1 MLLALSF
8 DRQDYDK
15 MNGKRAKVA
24 IADYLDKNVGAP
36 AAVTLL
42 HAERAE
48 DAGTVTFAIGAF
60 RRSNAG
66 QSIVDLLESST
77 STCEA

>member
-15 MNGKRAKVA
+15 MDGKRAKVA
-24 IADYLDKNVGAP
+24 IADDLDKIDGAP

-48 DAGTVTFAIGAF
+48 DARTPTFAIDW
-60 RRSNAG
+60 R
-66 QSIVDLLESST
+66 VSS
-77 STCEA
+77 E